1 MANEMFEIC
10 KVREG
15 KRCFDCVFHRQ
26 CKNFRSRHNGLKPVE
41 YTRAAEIRADLRQ
54 KVNASSGKPLDPEQ
68 RKEILSL
75 FEEVRRNGRSDDT
88 V

>member
-1 MANEMFEIC
+1 MGNEMFEIC

-15 KRCFDCVFHRQ
+15 KRCFDCVFLHQ
-26 CKNFRSRHNGLKPVE
+26 CNNFRRRHNGLKPVE
-41 YTRAAEIRADLRQ
+41 YTQAAELQEDLRQ
-54 KVNASSGKPLDPEQ
+54 KVNASAGKPLDPEQ

-75 FEEVRRNGRSDDT
+75 FEEVRRNGKSDET

>member
-15 KRCFDCVFHRQ
+15 KRCFDCVFLRQ
-26 CKNFRSRHNGLKPVE
+26 CKNFRDRHNGLKPVD
-41 YTRAAEIRADLRQ
+41 YTRAAEIRSELRQ
-54 KVNASSGKPLDPEQ
+54 KVSASAGKPLDPEQ

-75 FEEVRRNGRSDDT
+75 FKEARCHGKFDET